1 MMIVTIKSF
10 TGPFFDYFSWSLK
23 RKKRVVMRAMRK
35 KLTIFLLQ
43 LPIYYILEQP
53 IIATKIYGLHK
64 ITIAL
69 KFMFYINSDFPIP
82 TKKLQTPGQPE
93 CTKFSN
99 ALKRVLGSYV
109 SINQSINQSVNQSI
123 NQSIN
128 QSRYFKETFKLYN
141 LQIYIDTFYFYIIYK
156 YTRDNEN

>member
-109 SINQSINQSVNQSI
+109 SINQSINQSISQSI
-123 NQSIN
+123 NQSIKVFQGN
-128 QSRYFKETFKLYN
+128 IQTVQFTNIYRHILFLHHI
-141 LQIYIDTFYFYIIYK
+141 QIYS
-156 YTRDNEN
+156 